1 MTEVDDVLATGA
13 GGLDGFDTYSDGGDE
28 FGASLVDQDTDASS
42 GRAFL
47 LYSAFLVQS
56 ACQGGPMNSSFTGRA
71 LPSLPC
77 GGCARLLR

>member
-13 GGLDGFDTYSDGGDE
+13 GGLDGFDTYSDWEVAVAVDAPEIRVSGGDE
-28 FGASLVDQDTDASS
+28 
-42 GRAFL
+42 FL